1 VRGQN
6 TLEGTAGSTM
16 PGWSIG
22 SSRREEI
29 PSMTDELAY
38 FCTGRSTRTRARR
51 MPVSSAW
58 GGAVDAQSVAARR

>member
-1 VRGQN
+1 
-6 TLEGTAGSTM
+6 
-16 PGWSIG
+16 
-22 SSRREEI
+22 
-29 PSMTDELAY
+29 MTDELAY